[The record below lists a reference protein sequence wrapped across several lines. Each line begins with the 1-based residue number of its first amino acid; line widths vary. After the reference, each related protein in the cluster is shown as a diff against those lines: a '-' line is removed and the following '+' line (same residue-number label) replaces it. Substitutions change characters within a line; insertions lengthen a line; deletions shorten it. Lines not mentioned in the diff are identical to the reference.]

1 MRDLDG
7 KPAFAGQ
14 IANQDMLVYE
24 RQIQLWLMRRRLIDM
39 ARFGIKDP
47 KWTANASYD
56 NLFSSTG
63 LLFPI
68 ANVERQANPCIADAT
83 KCK

>member
-1 MRDLDG
+1 MLFRS
-7 KPAFAGQ
+7 

-47 KWTANASYD
+47 KWTSNASYD